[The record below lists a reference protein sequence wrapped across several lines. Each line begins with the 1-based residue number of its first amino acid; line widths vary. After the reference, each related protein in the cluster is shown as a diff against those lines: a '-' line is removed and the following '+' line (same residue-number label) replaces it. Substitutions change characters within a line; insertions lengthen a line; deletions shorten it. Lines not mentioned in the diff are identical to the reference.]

1 MFFSKST
8 MTVRRHSEKPIIIIY
23 SYPLE
28 MCDPAHL
35 FLVLS
40 LIIFFVLSYYD
51 YYNMNSSCMAS
62 YNCSNPSKPIYY
74 YLLILGL
81 ILLWTW
87 VLNFQCEMGYSLIV
101 WAEIILPIALIYLG
115 YQINW
120 NPYASPY

>member
-1 MFFSKST
+1 
-8 MTVRRHSEKPIIIIY
+8 
-23 SYPLE
+23 

-35 FLVLS
+35 FLILS
-40 LIIFFVLSYYD
+40 LIFFFVLSYYD
-51 YYNMNSSCMAS
+51 YYSMNASCMAS
-62 YNCSNPSKPIYY
+62 YQCTSQSKPVYY

-87 VLNFQCEMGYSLIV
+87 VLNFQCEMGYSLLV

-120 NPYASPY
+120 NPYARSPY